1 MKLLSIAGKS
11 RENDL
16 QEAWPVVEGA
26 LGPFGISCNLN
37 LAERSMN
44 VSTTLWTKDPYI
56 IVKARDLT
64 KLLSR
69 SVPVDQA
76 IKILEDEMQCDI
88 IEIGGLVQSKKQ
100 LDKRKLLLLGPNSA
114 TVKAIGILTR
124 CYLLIKGRT
133 VSVMGLFNNL
143 EKVRSII
150 ED

>member
-1 MKLLSIAGKS
+1 
-11 RENDL
+11 
-16 QEAWPVVEGA
+16 
-26 LGPFGISCNLN
+26 
-37 LAERSMN
+37 MN

>member
-1 MKLLSIAGKS
+1 MYFVS
-11 RENDL
+11 ENDL